1 MLLLVGYG
9 RPLENNYSRFKYSYY
24 DYYCIKHFLKNPIT
38 TVAHVGSKLGTLL
51 SLSLALL
58 LEETLKYRCL
68 CWSSCGKVE
77 HSQQQS

>member
-38 TVAHVGSKLGTLL
+38 TVAHVGSKTRHIAVAFVSSATGRDFKIPL
-51 SLSLALL
+51 SLLVFV
-58 LEETLKYRCL
+58 R
-68 CWSSCGKVE
+68 
-77 HSQQQS
+77 QS